1 MTVTLTPAAEAMIE
15 ARLKSGRFASPDE
28 VIEVALSA
36 LPEYSLEDL
45 TALQAGIDEG
55 LDDIEQGRLYTED
68 HARAYLKASRE
79 EH

>member
-1 MTVTLTPAAEAMIE
+1 MTVTLTPAAEAMVE

-45 TALQAGIDEG
+45 TALQDGVDEIKNEG
-55 LDDIEQGRLYTED
+55 LTPQKRRVQLNLGRVFV
-68 HARAYLKASRE
+68 RG
-79 EH
+79 